1 MKIACLM
8 VPHLPVQMERQHDL
22 SLANVPLIVGGR
34 PWDAG
39 AVLDCCPQAE
49 AAGVSTGMRLSQ
61 AETLCPAAC
70 FVPAREEAYR
80 AAHDA
85 LTEAASHF
93 TPTVETAGVGL
104 LYAEVSGLERR
115 FGPDA
120 HLARQLAME
129 AGQALRPGSP
139 PRVLA
144 VAGQASG
151 LDVRVGLGSG
161 KFVAEQGARAAQP
174 GGGCVVPPGE
184 ERAFLSPLP
193 LSALPAGPEMQ
204 RRLHLLGVRTLG
216 ALAVL
221 PRLAIVRQ
229 FGPHAGPLHDL
240 ARGIDPRPVHKEAPP
255 LQLSRMRSF
264 SDPLSDRAPLLAHAG
279 QMAAELA
286 ETLSRRGYQA
296 EGFRL
301 RLEEESGEEHTAGMP
316 VKLPSAEAEKLSR
329 LAGRLLG
336 RLTVAGPVTAFSLT
350 VYPLRSFHLGAT
362 QLALFAGA
370 PDGSLGFPST
380 LLRAGAQGRPFG
392 LAQGRRRE
400 RLREALRRLRERFG
414 EMIIVVASLI
424 GPPLP
429 LPVQVTTDPQ
439 GIPRALV
446 WRDRIREVVAVYE
459 VWRERRQ
466 WWSRPVERDYFRLET
481 GDGQVRVV
489 FRDLGRNVRS
499 GRWLLERRHI

>member
-1 MKIACLM
+1 MKVVCILA
-8 VPHLPVQMERQHDL
+8 PHLPVQVERQRNP
-22 SLANVPLIVGGR
+22 SLVECPLVVGGR

-39 AVLDCCPQAE
+39 AVLDSCPQAA
-49 AAGVSTGMRLSQ
+49 AAGVSPGMRLSQ
-61 AETLCPAAC
+61 AERLCPAAR
-70 FVPAREEAYR
+70 FVPAQEEVYHV
-80 AAHDA
+80 AHDA
-85 LTEAASHF
+85 LAAAASRF
-93 TPTVETAGVGL
+93 TPTVETAGLGL

-115 FGPDA
+115 FGPDTRLA
-120 HLARQLAME
+120 HQMARE
-129 AGQALRPGSP
+129 AGE
-139 PRVLA
+139 
-144 VAGQASG
+144 ASG
-151 LDVRVGLGSG
+151 LDVRVGVGGG
-161 KFVAEQGARAAQP
+161 KFIAEQAARAARP
-174 GGGCVVPPGE
+174 GSGCLVPPGE

-193 LSALPAGPEMQ
+193 LSTLPADPEMQ